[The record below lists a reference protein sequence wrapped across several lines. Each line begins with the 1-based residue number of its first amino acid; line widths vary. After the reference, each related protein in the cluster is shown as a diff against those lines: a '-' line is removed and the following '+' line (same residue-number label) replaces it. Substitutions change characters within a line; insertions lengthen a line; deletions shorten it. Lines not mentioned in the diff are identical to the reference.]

1 MEFIEINA
9 KILMGKPVIK
19 GTRISVE
26 QIISLLSQGITI
38 DEILIEYKGLKK
50 NQVLACLEYA
60 KKMLD
65 TTFTFDLDKIAS

>member
-9 KILMGKPVIK
+9 KIMMGKPVIK

-50 NQVLACLEYA
+50 DQVLACLEYA

>member
-9 KILMGKPVIK
+9 KIMLGKPVII

-26 QIISLLSQGITI
+26 HIISLLSQGITI

-50 NQVLACLEYA
+50 EQILACLEYA

>member
-9 KILMGKPVIK
+9 KIMLGKPVIK

-26 QIISLLSQGITI
+26 HIISLLSQGITI

-50 NQVLACLEYA
+50 EQILACLEYA